1 MGSMLQAGL
10 VDELFL
16 TVAPKLIG
24 GGSDRPRLSDDADL
38 LGMGSFH
45 RLLGVRR
52 AGDYLFLRYALS
64 DGVRLDEGAPER

>member
-24 GGSDRPRLSDDADL
+24 GGSDRPRLSDEVDL
-38 LGMGSFH
+38 LGMGSLH
-45 RLLGVRR
+45 RLLGARR

-64 DGVRLDEGAPER
+64 DGVQFDEGPPER